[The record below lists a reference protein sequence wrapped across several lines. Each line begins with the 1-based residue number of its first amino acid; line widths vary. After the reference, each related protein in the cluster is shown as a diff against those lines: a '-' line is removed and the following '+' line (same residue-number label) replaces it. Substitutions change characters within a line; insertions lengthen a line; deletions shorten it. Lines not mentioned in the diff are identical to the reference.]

1 MKTVILEKKESL
13 QLAADRIG
21 QLLEKKPE
29 AVLAFSTGRT
39 MSALFS
45 VLALRSAEGKL
56 SLKSARLFAVTEFE
70 DAAEDQSAR
79 AQLLR
84 ELVRPTGLPEE
95 NCHFLSAEELEDYD
109 ALIEAC
115 GGLDMAVLGLGVNA
129 HVGYNEPAVPYD
141 SRTHRQKLTDRTRA
155 QLAEQFGSAEA
166 APAYAR
172 TMGIKTLVSARQ
184 ILVLAY
190 GEEKAWAVFQMLYA
204 RDDSVIPAAFLQL
217 PREVTVLVDPEA
229 AQKL

>member
-1 MKTVILEKKESL
+1 MKTIVLEKKESL
-13 QLAADRIG
+13 DLAADRIA

-29 AVLAFSTGRT
+29 AVLAFSAGRT
-39 MSALFS
+39 MRALFA
-45 VLALRSAEGKL
+45 VLAARCAEGRL
-56 SLKSARLFAVTEFE
+56 SLENARVFAVTEFE
-70 DAAEDQSAR
+70 DAAEAQSAR
-79 AQLLR
+79 AQLRR
-84 ELVRPTGLPEE
+84 ELVETTDLREE
-95 NCHFLSAEELEDYD
+95 NCHFLSAEKAENYD
-109 ALIEAC
+109 AQIAAC

-141 SRTHRQKLTDRTRA
+141 SRTHRQKLTDKTRA
-155 QLAEQFGSAEA
+155 QLAESFGSAEA
-166 APAYAR
+166 APAYAW

-190 GEEKAWAVFQMLYA
+190 GGEKAWAVLQMLYA

-217 PREVTVLVDPEA
+217 PPEVTVLVDPAA